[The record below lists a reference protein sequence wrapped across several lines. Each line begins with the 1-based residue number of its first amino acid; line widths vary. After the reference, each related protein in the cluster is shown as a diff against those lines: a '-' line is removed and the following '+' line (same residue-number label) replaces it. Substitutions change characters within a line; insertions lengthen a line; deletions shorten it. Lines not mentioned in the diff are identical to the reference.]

1 MRTSIL
7 RSALHAVCAAV
18 FLVPVTSIAKEN
30 EPKPTIIKV
39 TLGSDTDNKHRYHP
53 DKLTFKAGQ
62 LYNLTLVNVS
72 NNIHEIDSSEFTA
85 AVFSKNVV
93 VFDDI
98 AEDAKPIATVVG
110 KIAEIEIYPGGKTEW
125 TFVAIEP
132 GEYEVDCKTED
143 AKAGKT
149 HMQMGMKATY
159 TIE

>member
-1 MRTSIL
+1 MRMSIIRL
-7 RSALHAVCAAV
+7 ALSVVCAAG
-18 FLVPVTSIAKEN
+18 FLLPVTSIAKED
-30 EPKPTIIKV
+30 EPKPTVIKV

-53 DKLTFKAGQ
+53 EKLTFKAGQ
-62 LYNLTLVNVS
+62 LYKLTLVNVS

-93 VFDDI
+93 VFDDV

-110 KIAEIEIYPGGKTEW
+110 RVAEIEIFPGGKAEW

-132 GEYEVDCKTED
+132 GEYEVDCKTDD